1 MADTHRYYQTL
12 KEAGFTDRQ
21 AEAMTTA
28 FKEGLYGSLATKNDM
43 GDLRAEVA
51 GVRGEVADVRAEVA
65 DVRAEVA
72 DVRTELSDLRSEV
85 KSEISGVRVELAA
98 LGGRMDMLAAR
109 MDTGFQRVFLQV
121 SGTMVLFL
129 ALAEYVGRHFR

>member
-28 FKEGLYGSLATKNDM
+28 FREGLYGSLATKNDL
-43 GDLRAEVA
+43 GDVRAEVA

-65 DVRAEVA
+65 DVRAEV
-72 DVRTELSDLRSEV
+72 
-85 KSEISGVRVELAA
+85 VECEP
-98 LGGRMDMLAAR
+98 R
-109 MDTGFQRVFLQV
+109 LQ
-121 SGTMVLFL
+121 TC
-129 ALAEYVGRHFR
+129 EPR